1 LGLARSEGEAGQLGW
16 RGAEEVARLG
26 GGVGPRRV
34 AKGAGEEAERGRRW
48 RWALGRSRWGSRPVG
63 DGSGPVRRSWPT
75 RARAIWAWRRGR
87 LDRGEL
93 GLRGGAG
100 ELGWCGGP
108 RGGARLPRSRSDRG
122 GRGGGARW

>member
-1 LGLARSEGEAGQLGW
+1 MGLARSEGEAGQLGW

-26 GGVGPRRV
+26 LALRPTRL
-34 AKGAGEEAERGRRW
+34 AKGAGEEAERGRCW

-63 DGSGPVRRSWPT
+63 DGSGPVRRRWPT

-93 GLRGGAG
+93 GLRGGAICPDWADIVRRARG
-100 ELGWCGGP
+100 EE
-108 RGGARLPRSRSDRG
+108 D
-122 GRGGGARW
+122 